1 MLARYIGESLFEIPN
16 SNFKIFGKK
25 SMHETKYL
33 PGSKYVKP
41 ICIFQRYQKETSVSH
56 KKRFL
61 RNCIVSFDLDRQ
73 SSIQKSWCM
82 LFVLNIRVERVFPNF
97 EVHILKL
104 FTKSRLMLLLLF
116 RTFWQTSLMSIRT
129 LLNMT
134 SFLQSQQR
142 SRRQD
147 VADPW
152 SQRTSS
158 LLEESPWFRDCLWIR
173 VGHPFCRQV
182 CLHHLRGGQLGF
194 GFGHFHNGL

>member
-1 MLARYIGESLFEIPN
+1 
-16 SNFKIFGKK
+16 
-25 SMHETKYL
+25 MHETKYL

-41 ICIFQRYQKETSVSH
+41 ISISSTLSERNISFT
-56 KKRFL
+56 KKGFL

-82 LFVLNIRVERVFPNF
+82 LFVLNIREERVFPYF

-116 RTFWQTSLMSIRT
+116 RTFWQTSLTSTWT

-152 SQRTSS
+152 SQGTSS
-158 LLEESPWFRDCLWIR
+158 LLEESPWFRDCFWIG
-173 VGHPFCRQV
+173 VGHPLCRQV